1 MVKKNILIGIAVGI
15 LANSIGLIAAATLL
29 GQGDDF
35 TLVIQAAAK
44 EGFLGKLISLG
55 ALLNLIAFFI
65 FIKKRQDYRARGV
78 LIATII
84 IGLSTFLFKLY

>member
-35 TLVIQAAAK
+35 TLVIQ
-44 EGFLGKLISLG
+44 LIY
-55 ALLNLIAFFI
+55 IEM
-65 FIKKRQDYRARGV
+65 Q
-78 LIATII
+78 
-84 IGLSTFLFKLY
+84 

>member
-1 MVKKNILIGIAVGI
+1 MVKKNILIGIAVGV

-78 LIATII
+78 LIATIV
-84 IGLSTFLFKLY
+84 IGLATFLFKLY